1 MGDNILTFSDQSAIE
16 EQAAEW
22 LIKLDR
28 DEPIS
33 RDQLTAL
40 RDWLDVDPRHCDALE
55 ELARL
60 WELDVLEQLS
70 VPLGRPGGRW
80 LSSLGDYLT
89 VPRVAVIACSVMIIC
104 GITFAFLSKPAEIPS
119 PGVAEGT
126 FATTVGAM
134 EHLDLADGS
143 RIELNTDT
151 RLTVSYTPAERVIY
165 LKHGEAHFVVVS
177 DKHRP
182 FVVYTDIG
190 AVRAVGTAFRVRVLE
205 ADVEV
210 TVADGIVDLDLLA
223 PTDSPVKDNVQGFH
237 RRPVVQQNLGK
248 LVAGQSTR
256 LTRMTSKTRSVQ
268 QMSDTDIAR
277 TLSWRNGELTF
288 SGEPL
293 EEVIHEISRYTDID
307 IVIVDPDIKHLRIG
321 GVFRTGETEALL
333 DILATSF
340 GIRIS
345 RVGNGRIVL
354 DRGSE

>member
-1 MGDNILTFSDQSAIE
+1 MGDNILTFSDKSAIE
-16 EQAAEW
+16 DQAAEW

-28 DEPIS
+28 DEPFT
-33 RDQLTAL
+33 RDQMMAL
-40 RDWLDVDPRHCDALE
+40 QAWLDVDPRHCDALE
-55 ELARL
+55 ELTRL
-60 WELDVLEQLS
+60 WEVDVLEQMS

-80 LSSLGDYLT
+80 LSSLGDYLSA
-89 VPRVAVIACSVMIIC
+89 PHVAAIACSVLIIC
-104 GITFAFLSKPAEIPS
+104 GITFAFLSKPTEIPS
-119 PGVAEGT
+119 PGVTEGT

-151 RLTVSYTPAERVIY
+151 WLEVNYTPTDREIY
-165 LKHGEAHFVVVS
+165 LMHGEAHFVVAS
-177 DKHRP
+177 EKHRP

-223 PTDSPVKDNVQGFH
+223 PTDSTVKDNVQGFH
-237 RRPVVQQNLGK
+237 RCPVVQQKLGK
-248 LVAGQSTR
+248 LVAGQSMR
-256 LTRMTSKTRSVQ
+256 LTRMTSETRSVQ
-268 QMSDTDIAR
+268 QMSAADIAR

-293 EEVIHEISRYTDID
+293 EEVIHEVSRYTDID

-340 GIRIS
+340 GIQVSRI
-345 RVGNGRIVL
+345 GDGRIEL
-354 DRGSE
+354 DQSSE